1 MNLIN
6 NQSDIDKIQL
16 YAKDSYEGK
25 YQYSINKREKVDS
38 NHYDDPK
45 AYIKYSNDMHDVY
58 ENIEECNIGKKRKIL
73 IVLYD
78 CWYD

>member
-1 MNLIN
+1 MQKIHMKPNIN
-6 NQSDIDKIQL
+6 IQL
-16 YAKDSYEGK
+16 TNVK
-25 YQYSINKREKVDS
+25 NVDS

-45 AYIKYSNDMHDVY
+45 AYIKYSNDMQDVY
-58 ENIEECNIGKKRKIL
+58 ENIEECNIGKKRKIP